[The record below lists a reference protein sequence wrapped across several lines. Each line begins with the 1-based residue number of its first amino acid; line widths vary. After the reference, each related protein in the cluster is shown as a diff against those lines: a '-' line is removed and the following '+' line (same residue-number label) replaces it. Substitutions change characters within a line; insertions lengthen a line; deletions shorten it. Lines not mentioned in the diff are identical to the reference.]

1 MFAISAM
8 SVQNVNAQNEN
19 EKVNPAAKQE
29 VGKVDTKKVE
39 QDQPKAL
46 NQSVNDPKKKDN
58 SQVDDQQQ
66 GAPIHK
72 IQGKKGAIQK
82 NNDPIKNDAQSEQN
96 KIDEN
101 QQQGAPVH
109 KMEGKKGAIKKSD
122 KPIKNDAQSQEV
134 NANDKKATG
143 HGAANLKAKSKKAAI
158 QKDIKPIKND
168 AQAEQKEEN
177 NQPKVGGE
185 TPNNNL
191 QVKPNEKPLER
202 GAQKG
207 GQKNDAKAEQKEANN
222 VPSMRTA
229 QPSQTNNVE
238 SIKKTEKPVYKDKK
252 QLKSKNNEQG
262 ENVIKP
268 KTKSEAQT
276 SGKDGGKDVK

>member
-29 VGKVDTKKVE
+29 VGKKVE
-39 QDQPKAL
+39 QEQPKAL

-58 SQVDDQQQ
+58 SQVDEQQ

-262 ENVIKP
+262 ENAIRP
-268 KTKSEAQT
+268 KTKSDAQT